1 MSDPVNIEDYSVK
14 IDGDTYF
21 MKKLPPPDSKL
32 VTDERAR
39 VLKTIKLEKLIEG
52 LSRTGDLINLAYN
65 ATPAKFG
72 NLRAPMAKLQDRFGG
87 LCAKC
92 IQEMDSVA
100 EATRA
105 ILPNITRTFTFLLD
119 GKDELAISFLSRCAA
134 QAQKLSD
141 SVGSLAKEFD
151 ALADETMKILSDA
164 ELERGVQIQK
174 AEELRAKAKDL
185 EAKTAEAK
193 LLAEKLAESK
203 KELQRLYDQ
212 AKEKAETA
220 ENRAFALSMV
230 SAIMKPLGEGL
241 GAFASAYSQSANPLS
256 RLMPPATPKK
266 TKTDK
271 DEPPKGKPES
281 KEELEV
287 KKGTAEKALEAAK
300 AKKKAADTAV
310 ETAKKR
316 VTTAK
321 TSVEGAEKAVTE
333 AKDEKEKKAA
343 TETLSTAKAEKS
355 DADVVLENKEKDQ
368 KTAATEEEKA
378 ESNLKAIMAA
388 LQGLGKAVSEVG
400 TAVGQMGNDYNAAA
414 EGYRKEKLKYLD
426 MLMEKQDKERETL
439 ASMQR
444 YAIEM
449 KNMGEQEQTAE
460 VTASALF
467 QAIAALKQVVVVLR
481 DASLFWSN
489 MAEHCKRLANPAMK
503 QDIED
508 FKNEDRETKLAIY
521 REDSFKESVVRYY
534 AGWIALQ
541 SIAEQYMRETA
552 EVRERVKSDFANY
565 LDDKAARAKATQLG
579 DLLLKEFQKDLDA
592 NDKMKDGIRSAQ
604 SDTQQE
610 TKAA

>member
-256 RLMPPATPKK
+256 RLMPPATPKRRK
-266 TKTDK
+266 PTRTNRQRASRKARRSWRSRRGRPRRPSRPRRQRRK
-271 DEPPKGKPES
+271 PPTQQ
-281 KEELEV
+281 L
-287 KKGTAEKALEAAK
+287 
-300 AKKKAADTAV
+300 
-310 ETAKKR
+310 KR
-316 VTTAK
+316 
-321 TSVEGAEKAVTE
+321 
-333 AKDEKEKKAA
+333 
-343 TETLSTAKAEKS
+343 
-355 DADVVLENKEKDQ
+355 
-368 KTAATEEEKA
+368 
-378 ESNLKAIMAA
+378 
-388 LQGLGKAVSEVG
+388 
-400 TAVGQMGNDYNAAA
+400 
-414 EGYRKEKLKYLD
+414 
-426 MLMEKQDKERETL
+426 
-439 ASMQR
+439 
-444 YAIEM
+444 
-449 KNMGEQEQTAE
+449 
-460 VTASALF
+460 
-467 QAIAALKQVVVVLR
+467 
-481 DASLFWSN
+481 
-489 MAEHCKRLANPAMK
+489 P
-503 QDIED
+503 
-508 FKNEDRETKLAIY
+508 
-521 REDSFKESVVRYY
+521 
-534 AGWIALQ
+534 
-541 SIAEQYMRETA
+541 
-552 EVRERVKSDFANY
+552 
-565 LDDKAARAKATQLG
+565 
-579 DLLLKEFQKDLDA
+579 
-592 NDKMKDGIRSAQ
+592 RSA
-604 SDTQQE
+604 
-610 TKAA
+610 